1 LPTGGFGTDLNANFT
16 FDIWVYPTTTAN
28 GTLIS
33 EWEGNPPTGWT
44 DAQIALVSGNINAG
58 LFDSSSFTPTN
69 YITGPTFVA
78 NTWYNVV
85 ITYNS
90 TTDNLK
96 LYVGGTLISTIVG
109 TKSNPSS
116 TYLTLGLPDGVGT
129 YLGGATGYFQGSL
142 GEWKVYSSELNLS
155 QVLANYNT
163 SYPRY
168 APL

>member
-1 LPTGGFGTDLNANFT
+1 
-16 FDIWVYPTTTAN
+16 
-28 GTLIS
+28 
-33 EWEGNPPTGWT
+33 
-44 DAQIALVSGNINAG
+44 
-58 LFDSSSFTPTN
+58 
-69 YITGPTFVA
+69 
-78 NTWYNVV
+78 V

-129 YLGGATGYFQGSL
+129 YLGDATGYFQGSL

-155 QVLANYNT
+155 QVMANYNT